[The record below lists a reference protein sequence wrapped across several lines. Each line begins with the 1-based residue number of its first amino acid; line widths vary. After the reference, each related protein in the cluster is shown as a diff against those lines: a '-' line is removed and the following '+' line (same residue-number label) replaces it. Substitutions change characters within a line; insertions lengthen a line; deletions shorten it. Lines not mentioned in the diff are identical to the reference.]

1 MFENLQ
7 EKLQRAFK
15 TLRGQATL
23 TEENIDEAL
32 REIRLALLEA
42 DVNFKVV
49 KQLIDQIRVKA
60 VGQDVLTALSP
71 GEQVIKIVRDEL
83 VEILGRDTAR
93 MKFASQPPTVI
104 LMAGLQG
111 SGKTTTSGKL
121 ANWLKNGGHRPL
133 LVSVDVYRPAA
144 REQLKV
150 VAQAV
155 KANIYEGEVGEAT
168 PGPRDPRAK
177 EARREAINTGS
188 DVLIVDTAGRLH
200 IDDQLM
206 DEMQLLK
213 RLLNP
218 QEILFVADAMTGQD
232 AVNSAD
238 EFHKKLSLTG
248 VVLTKMDGDARG
260 GAALSIRQVTGQPIK
275 FIGVG
280 EKYDALEPFHPD
292 RIVSRILGMG
302 DILSLIERAESQIDK
317 KKAQEMATKALTGD
331 GFSLEDFRDQLRQ
344 VKKMGSM
351 KSLLGMLP
359 SIGPFSGLQKA
370 ADNVDE
376 GQINRVEAIINSM
389 TTHERNH
396 HEVINGSRRK
406 RIARGSGTTVQEVNN
421 LLRQYAQ
428 MKKMFKQMGKTV
440 APRTGLFHQLQGQPA
455 HGVAGIDFHH
465 RLEPAI
471 ALGCAIDEGV
481 DANRPD
487 IAGALQFRFE
497 QRKDVAIEALE
508 AARNVRRFAEQR
520 GYVRRYAAAVVGRRP
535 VGPELSLAVIDQA
548 GVAAELQ
555 VARPHLQLDGEIQ
568 RALQPGFDDHLSAIL
583 QGTGQPLLLCRQHL

>member
-15 TLRGQATL
+15 SLRGQAVL
-23 TEENIDEAL
+23 TEENIAEAL
-32 REIRLALLEA
+32 KQIRLALLEA

-49 KQLIDQIRVKA
+49 KDLIDRIQAKA
-60 VGQDVLTALSP
+60 VGQEVLTALSP

-83 VEILGRDTAR
+83 VETLGKDTAKL
-93 MKFASQPPTVI
+93 KFASQPPTVV

-150 VAQAV
+150 VAAAI
-155 KANIYEGEVGEAT
+155 KANLYEGEVGEANT
-168 PGPRDPRAK
+168 ATVERLAK
-177 EARREAINTGS
+177 EARKEAINTGC

-206 DEMQLLK
+206 DEMQSLK

-218 QEILFVADAMTGQD
+218 QEILFVADSMTGQD
-232 AVNSAD
+232 AVKSAD
-238 EFHKKLSLTG
+238 EFHKKLNLTG

-275 FIGVG
+275 FIGIG

-302 DILSLIERAESQIDK
+302 DILSLIEKAESQIDK
-317 KKAQEMATKALTGD
+317 KRAQELATKAFSGD
-331 GFSLEDFRDQLRQ
+331 GFSLEDFREQLRS

-351 KSLLGMLP
+351 QSLIGMLP
-359 SIGPFSGLQKA
+359 SIGAFQGLQKA
-370 ADNVDE
+370 ADKVDE
-376 GQINRVEAIINSM
+376 KQINRVEAIINSM
-389 TTHERNH
+389 TNYERNH
-396 HEVINGSRRK
+396 HESINGSRRK
-406 RIARGSGTTVQEVNN
+406 RIARGSGTSVQEVNN

-428 MKKMFKQMGKTV
+428 MRKMFKQMGKPSF
-440 APRTGLFHQLQGQPA
+440 ARRM
-455 HGVAGIDFHH
+455 AGMKF
-465 RLEPAI
+465 
-471 ALGCAIDEGV
+471 
-481 DANRPD
+481 
-487 IAGALQFRFE
+487 
-497 QRKDVAIEALE
+497 
-508 AARNVRRFAEQR
+508 
-520 GYVRRYAAAVVGRRP
+520 
-535 VGPELSLAVIDQA
+535 
-548 GVAAELQ
+548 
-555 VARPHLQLDGEIQ
+555 
-568 RALQPGFDDHLSAIL
+568 PGM
-583 QGTGQPLLLCRQHL
+583 

>member
-42 DVNFKVV
+42 DVNLKVV
-49 KQLIDQIRVKA
+49 KQLIDQIRAKA
-60 VGQDVLTALSP
+60 VGQEVMTALSP
-71 GEQVIKIVRDEL
+71 GEQVIKILRDEL
-83 VEILGRDTAR
+83 VEVLGKDTAR
-93 MKFASQPPTVI
+93 VKFASQPPTVV

-121 ANWLKNGGHRPL
+121 ASWLKQGGHRPL

-144 REQLKV
+144 REQLKI

-155 KANIYEGEVGEAT
+155 KSQIYEGQVDEANT
-168 PGPRDPRAK
+168 ATVERLVK
-177 EARREAINTGS
+177 EARREAVVTGC

-206 DEMQLLK
+206 DEMQSLK
-213 RLLNP
+213 KLLNP
-218 QEILFVADAMTGQD
+218 SEILFVADAMTGQD
-232 AVNSAD
+232 AVRSAE
-238 EFHKKLSLTG
+238 EFHKKLSLTV

-275 FIGVG
+275 FIGIG

-302 DILSLIERAESQIDK
+302 DILSLIERAEKQIDK
-317 KKAQEMATKALTGD
+317 KKAEELATKALTGD

-351 KSLLGMLP
+351 KSLIGMLP

-370 ADNVDE
+370 ADQVDE
-376 GQINRVEAIINSM
+376 KQVNRVEAIINSM

-428 MKKMFKQMGKTV
+428 MKKMFKQMGKPSF
-440 APRTGLFHQLQGQPA
+440 ARRL
-455 HGVAGIDFHH
+455 AGM
-465 RLEPAI
+465 
-471 ALGCAIDEGV
+471 
-481 DANRPD
+481 
-487 IAGALQFRFE
+487 
-497 QRKDVAIEALE
+497 KM
-508 AARNVRRFAEQR
+508 
-520 GYVRRYAAAVVGRRP
+520 
-535 VGPELSLAVIDQA
+535 
-548 GVAAELQ
+548 
-555 VARPHLQLDGEIQ
+555 
-568 RALQPGFDDHLSAIL
+568 PGM
-583 QGTGQPLLLCRQHL
+583 

>member
-15 TLRGQATL
+15 TLRGQAKL

-49 KQLIDQIRVKA
+49 KQLIDQIRAKA
-60 VGQDVLTALSP
+60 VGQEVMTALSP

-83 VEILGRDTAR
+83 IEILGKDTAR
-93 MKFASQPPTVI
+93 VKFASQPPTVV

-121 ANWLKNGGHRPL
+121 AHWFKNGGHRPL

-155 KANIYEGEVGEAT
+155 KAQIYEGHVAPDAFIRGGAEKSRADESARPMGTADVE
-168 PGPRDPRAK
+168 RLAK
-177 EARREAINTGS
+177 EARREAIVSGC

-200 IDDQLM
+200 IDEQLM
-206 DEMQLLK
+206 DEMQSLK
-213 RLLNP
+213 KLLNP
-218 QEILFVADAMTGQD
+218 SEILFVADAMTGQD

-260 GAALSIRQVTGQPIK
+260 GAALSIRHVTGQPIK

-302 DILSLIERAESQIDK
+302 DILSLIERAEQQIDK
-317 KKAQEMATKALTGD
+317 KKATEMAAKALTGD

-344 VKKMGSM
+344 VRKMGSI
-351 KSLLGMLP
+351 KSLMGMMP

-376 GQINRVEAIINSM
+376 KQINRVEAIINSM
-389 TTHERNH
+389 TAYERNH
-396 HEVINGSRRK
+396 HEAINGSRRK
-406 RIARGSGTTVQEVNN
+406 RIARGSGTSVQEVNN

-428 MKKMFKQMGKTV
+428 MKKMFKQMGK
-440 APRTGLFHQLQGQPA
+440 ASFARRL
-455 HGVAGIDFHH
+455 AGMK
-465 RLEPAI
+465 L
-471 ALGCAIDEGV
+471 
-481 DANRPD
+481 
-487 IAGALQFRFE
+487 
-497 QRKDVAIEALE
+497 
-508 AARNVRRFAEQR
+508 
-520 GYVRRYAAAVVGRRP
+520 
-535 VGPELSLAVIDQA
+535 
-548 GVAAELQ
+548 
-555 VARPHLQLDGEIQ
+555 
-568 RALQPGFDDHLSAIL
+568 PGI
-583 QGTGQPLLLCRQHL
+583 

>member
-15 TLRGQATL
+15 SLRGQAKL
-23 TEENIDEAL
+23 SEENIAEAL

-49 KQLIDQIRVKA
+49 KELIDRIQAKA

-83 VEILGRDTAR
+83 VEILGKDTAR
-93 MKFASQPPTVI
+93 MKFASQPPTVV

-121 ANWLKNGGHRPL
+121 ANWFKNGGHRPL

-150 VAQAV
+150 VAQAI
-155 KANIYEGEVGEAT
+155 KAHIYEGEVTESNTAT
-168 PGPRDPRAK
+168 VERLVK
-177 EARREAINTGS
+177 EARREAINSGC

-200 IDDQLM
+200 IDDELM
-206 DEMQLLK
+206 DEMQSLK
-213 RLLNP
+213 KLLNP
-218 QEILFVADAMTGQD
+218 SEILFVADAMTGQD
-232 AVNSAD
+232 AVRSAD

-317 KKAQEMATKALTGD
+317 KKAQELASKALSGD

-351 KSLLGMLP
+351 KSLVGMLP

-376 GQINRVEAIINSM
+376 KQINRVEAIINSM
-389 TTHERNH
+389 TSHERNH

-428 MKKMFKQMGKTV
+428 MKKMFKNMGKPSF
-440 APRTGLFHQLQGQPA
+440 ARRM
-455 HGVAGIDFHH
+455 AGM
-465 RLEPAI
+465 
-471 ALGCAIDEGV
+471 
-481 DANRPD
+481 
-487 IAGALQFRFE
+487 
-497 QRKDVAIEALE
+497 KM
-508 AARNVRRFAEQR
+508 
-520 GYVRRYAAAVVGRRP
+520 
-535 VGPELSLAVIDQA
+535 
-548 GVAAELQ
+548 
-555 VARPHLQLDGEIQ
+555 
-568 RALQPGFDDHLSAIL
+568 PGM
-583 QGTGQPLLLCRQHL
+583 

>member
-15 TLRGQATL
+15 SLRGQAKL

-49 KQLIDQIRVKA
+49 KQLIDQIRAKA
-60 VGQDVLTALSP
+60 VGQEVLTALSP

-83 VEILGRDTAR
+83 VAILGKDTAR
-93 MKFASQPPTVI
+93 MKFASQPPTVV

-121 ANWLKNGGHRPL
+121 ANWFKVGGHRPL

-155 KANIYEGEVGEAT
+155 KAQIYEGTVGEANT
-168 PGPRDPRAK
+168 ATVERLVK
-177 EARREAINTGS
+177 EARREAIVSGC

-206 DEMQLLK
+206 DEMQSLK
-213 RLLNP
+213 KLLNP
-218 QEILFVADAMTGQD
+218 SEILFVADAMTGQD

-248 VVLTKMDGDARG
+248 IVLTKMDGDARG

-275 FIGVG
+275 FIGTG

-351 KSLLGMLP
+351 KSLMGMLP

-376 GQINRVEAIINSM
+376 KQINRVEAIINSM
-389 TTHERNH
+389 TSHERHH
-396 HEVINGSRRK
+396 HEVINGNRRK

-428 MKKMFKQMGKTV
+428 MRKMFKQMGKPSF
-440 APRTGLFHQLQGQPA
+440 ARRM
-455 HGVAGIDFHH
+455 AGMK
-465 RLEPAI
+465 L
-471 ALGCAIDEGV
+471 
-481 DANRPD
+481 
-487 IAGALQFRFE
+487 
-497 QRKDVAIEALE
+497 
-508 AARNVRRFAEQR
+508 
-520 GYVRRYAAAVVGRRP
+520 
-535 VGPELSLAVIDQA
+535 
-548 GVAAELQ
+548 
-555 VARPHLQLDGEIQ
+555 
-568 RALQPGFDDHLSAIL
+568 PGM
-583 QGTGQPLLLCRQHL
+583 